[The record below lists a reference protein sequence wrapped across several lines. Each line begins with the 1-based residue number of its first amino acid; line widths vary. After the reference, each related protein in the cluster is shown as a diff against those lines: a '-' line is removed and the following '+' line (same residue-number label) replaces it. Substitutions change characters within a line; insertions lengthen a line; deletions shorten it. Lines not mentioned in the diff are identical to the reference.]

1 MNFSFDF
8 VVDFRRLTFLLD
20 LNYVSVQ
27 YFTLRNHT
35 FYPFEFFFPTWTFG
49 FWILFFLLLVFFD
62 ELNRELVFMHVHR
75 IGAKSIEYHL
85 GLLNLFQGISFAIP
99 PGRIVVGCEVTLK
112 LILINFVFVKF
123 VWCCQN
129 TV

>member
-1 MNFSFDF
+1 MNFFFDF
-8 VVDFRRLTFLLD
+8 VVDFRRFTFLLD
-20 LNYVSVQ
+20 LNDVSVQ

-35 FYPFEFFFPTWTFG
+35 FGPFELFFPIWTFG
-49 FWILFFLLLVFFD
+49 FWILFFFLLVFFD

-75 IGAKSIEYHL
+75 IGAQSIEYL
-85 GLLNLFQGISFAIP
+85 GLLSLFQGIHFAIP

-112 LILINFVFVKF
+112 LILINIVFIKF
-123 VWCCQN
+123 VWRSQN